1 MQIFIPSN
9 SNPTT
14 IIGNI
19 VTVPLLNKISLMSSP
34 IPEACL
40 EKIAKQISFLDFLDT
55 RSDPTADPKI

>member
-9 SNPTT
+9 SKPTT

-19 VTVPLLNKISLMSSP
+19 VPVPLLNKISLMSNP
-34 IPEACL
+34 IPEACV

-55 RSDPTADPKI
+55 RSDPTAGPKV